1 MKTKTYLL
9 LCALI
14 TLVWVPLLL
23 FVPAVSQ
30 TVEQLMLLFLSTN
43 AR

>member
-1 MKTKTYLL
+1 MSTKNYLI
-9 LCALI
+9 LCLII

-23 FVPAVSQ
+23 FVPAVSDN
-30 TVEQLMLLFLSTN
+30 VERLMLWFLSTN